1 MEGNMKVRMLFSF
14 LMLWAV
20 NIASQEFSIDVTP
33 KKVKVL
39 PGAPVSL
46 SVTLTNDSHKDLW
59 ICGKELK
66 NGIRSGGA
74 ILIDVAGQELN
85 CTQSGESASSTGA
98 FPNAPI
104 KDKVLFGAGET
115 FRMSSGIYADKA
127 CPLSRDLTGKW
138 TARVAVK
145 IMVVEGPLVKDI
157 RYAQAVGEIEVE
169 FQKPEGEDLAYINAV
184 TEWLNK
190 ADPKTLRGYTAQAKP
205 LTWGELL
212 SSFRIP
218 VPQMLLK
225 NYPTATYA
233 SYVIYDR
240 LKGFA
245 GADFANPMFLRSLE
259 TGLFLSNS
267 YPTENGWMEMKD
279 EMNAAWWSK
288 WAGIIIKNHP
298 DIWFADE
305 LRLKL
310 AMNQVALKNYQA
322 AEADFIKLS
331 KEAKP
336 CIAEKAGLFVEIMKQ
351 KGWISAPVEKSV
363 PEAKEEK

>member
-1 MEGNMKVRMLFSF
+1 MKVRMLFAF

-74 ILIDVAGQELN
+74 ILIDVAGQELS

-115 FRMSSGIYADKA
+115 FKMSSGIYAEKA

-184 TEWLNK
+184 TDWLNK
-190 ADPKTLRGYTAQAKP
+190 ADPKTLKGYTAQAKS

-225 NYPTATYA
+225 NYPTSTYA
-233 SYVIYDR
+233 GYELAKCAKENLHDYVNMSHEDIDEVLGVR
-240 LKGFA
+240 
-245 GADFANPMFLRSLE
+245 
-259 TGLFLSNS
+259 GLIPEKQDAYRKERKKHFQDKLNLLQ
-267 YPTENGWMEMKD
+267 
-279 EMNAAWWSK
+279 AFIAV
-288 WAGIIIKNHP
+288 HP
-298 DIWFADE
+298 DFVKADMIRSGISFYLLILGRQNE
-305 LRLKL
+305 
-310 AMNQVALKNYQA
+310 AM
-322 AEADFIKLS
+322 EEIKILS
-331 KEAKP
+331 KMEGRW
-336 CIAEKAGLFVEIMKQ
+336 AEGARKALSMTCHEDEKVKTKTG
-351 KGWISAPVEKSV
+351 EKS
-363 PEAKEEK
+363 K